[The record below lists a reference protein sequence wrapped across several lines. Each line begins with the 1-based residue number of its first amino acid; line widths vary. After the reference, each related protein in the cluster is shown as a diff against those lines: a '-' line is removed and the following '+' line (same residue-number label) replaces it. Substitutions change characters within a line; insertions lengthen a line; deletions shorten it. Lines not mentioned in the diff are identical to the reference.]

1 MPWFFRLL
9 LLLIWPRA
17 GKGSAEVQALVL
29 ENLALRQQ
37 LAVLARA
44 GRRPRLAG
52 GDRAFWVLL
61 SRHWL
66 AWKEV
71 CLLVKPGTVVRWH
84 RAGFRLFWAWK
95 SRRPGGRP
103 EIASNVRVLI
113 RKMAEENPLWGAP
126 RIHGELLMLG
136 LVVSERTVS
145 RWMPRRPPDQRRAQ
159 TWRTFLENHKDVL
172 AAMDFL
178 VVPTWNFRQLYV
190 LVVLEHGRR
199 VIRHLNVTTNP
210 TAAWVKQQLREA
222 FPYDEVPRYLL
233 FDRDATFG
241 AVKGFVATMGI
252 TPKQTSP
259 RSPWQNGHSE
269 RVIGTLRRDLLD
281 HVVALNEDHLRR
293 MLKGYLSYYHQ
304 DRTHL
309 GLGKDSPRGRPM
321 DHAPGARGQIVA
333 ERRCGGLHH
342 RYRWGQLA

>member
-1 MPWFFRLL
+1 
-9 LLLIWPRA
+9 
-17 GKGSAEVQALVL
+17 
-29 ENLALRQQ
+29 
-37 LAVLARA
+37 
-44 GRRPRLAG
+44 
-52 GDRAFWVLL
+52 
-61 SRHWL
+61 
-66 AWKEV
+66 
-71 CLLVKPGTVVRWH
+71 
-84 RAGFRLFWAWK
+84 
-95 SRRPGGRP
+95 
-103 EIASNVRVLI
+103 
-113 RKMAEENPLWGAP
+113 MAEENPLWGAP
-126 RIHGELLMLG
+126 RIHGELLKLG

-178 VVPTWNFRQLYV
+178 VVPTWNFRQRYV
-190 LVVLEHGRR
+190 LVILEHGRR

-241 AVKGFVATMGI
+241 AVKGFVAAMGI

-259 RSPWQNGHSE
+259 RNPWQNGHCE

-281 HVVALNEDHLRR
+281 HVVVLGEDHLRR
-293 MLKGYLSYYHQ
+293 LLKGYLSYYHQ

-321 DHAPGARGQIVA
+321 DHGPGARGQIVA

-342 RYRWGQLA
+342 RYRWGQVA